1 MGGACGVRGVWRGAP
16 LRLRQLVLS
25 DGDGLRPAPG
35 GGGALELRLDRVDL
49 HRALRIRRVEV
60 THGVL
65 GRLLGRYLLLV
76 PHALLLLL
84 DARAVRVAQ
93 VLAHEL
99 LAARDRQLR
108 VIVAR
113 ARRLLLTQRSLVV
126 EVKLPRRLGA
136 LVGLPEVGDGDGLL
150 ALRPEA
156 LLIQWGSVSGYGV
169 ALGPG

>member
-1 MGGACGVRGVWRGAP
+1 MG
-16 LRLRQLVLS
+16 
-25 DGDGLRPAPG
+25 
-35 GGGALELRLDRVDL
+35 
-49 HRALRIRRVEV
+49 
-60 THGVL
+60 
-65 GRLLGRYLLLV
+65 
-76 PHALLLLL
+76 
-84 DARAVRVAQ
+84 VAQ

-136 LVGLPEVGDGDGLL
+136 LVRLPEVGDGDGLL

-156 LLIQWGSVSGYGV
+156 LLIQWGSVSGYEV

>member
-1 MGGACGVRGVWRGAP
+1 MPAHERIVSLSLPVALGKVLLHLLYFTQCISCHLVR
-16 LRLRQLVLS
+16 
-25 DGDGLRPAPG
+25 
-35 GGGALELRLDRVDL
+35 
-49 HRALRIRRVEV
+49 H
-60 THGVL
+60 H
-65 GRLLGRYLLLV
+65 LLGRYLLLV